1 MTKRTVRLNSLLKEV
16 ISEVIHRDLHHVPHV
31 NEFITITAVDITSDL
46 SYAKVFV
53 SVIGDQKQK
62 KLAVQALQEKAGT
75 IARMSSKKV
84 VMRHFPELTFEIDSG
99 LEKQLHMEE
108 VFSKLSQEREKRPS
122 SDDAPSDDHLLDE

>member
-31 NEFITITAVDITSDL
+31 NEFVTITSVEITSDL

-62 KLAVQALQEKAGT
+62 KLAVQALQEKAGP
-75 IARMSSKKV
+75 IARMASKKV
-84 VMRHFPELTFEIDSG
+84 VMHHFPALTFEIDSG
-99 LEKQLHMEE
+99 LEKQLHMED
-108 VFSKLSQEREKRPS
+108 VFSKLSQERERRPL
-122 SDDAPSDDHLLDE
+122 SDDPLSHE